1 MGRRF
6 IILAVVC
13 VVGWAVF
20 DGVRD
25 GIDGVGD
32 ARPARRRRT
41 AAAKV
46 ELSEKDI
53 VYSAR
58 YAVKRFLRSPGSAV
72 FPIIPDDTYRVISI
86 GSDTYVASGEVT
98 AKNAFGVAV
107 RESWQVRLRFTGRD
121 LETVNVGEVTLGGEI
136 IYNAP

>member
-25 GIDGVGD
+25 GIDDVAGD
-32 ARPARRRRT
+32 ARPARRRVIP
-41 AAAKV
+41 AMAD
-46 ELSEKDI
+46 LSEKDVI
-53 VYSAR
+53 YSAR

-72 FPIIPDDTYRVISI
+72 FPIFPDDTYRVISI